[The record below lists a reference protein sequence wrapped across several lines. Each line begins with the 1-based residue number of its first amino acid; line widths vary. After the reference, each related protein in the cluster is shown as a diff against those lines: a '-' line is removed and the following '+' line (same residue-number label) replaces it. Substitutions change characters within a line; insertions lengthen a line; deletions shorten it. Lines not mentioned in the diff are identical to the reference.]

1 MGNGRMLAPKPELL
15 VALESD
21 RDAVAEFLSSNA
33 PDSENF
39 EDLEMAR
46 FLSTS
51 SAGPQMPGLL
61 HFDRGGSTT
70 LDIEELKKDGFQ
82 TFDELVHRF
91 HFDDLPPV
99 PSGLA
104 RPDAGNGWQKDWFQ
118 LRLWMPLQGKKRL
131 FVVEAGGVVAD
142 PRTDLTTLQEKGWIS
157 QAGQLVFFYNNFLEH
172 AGVEAEDPPASGDNF
187 RNVPNET
194 EDFKGKLC
202 TSASAWLSKASHA
215 SLLESCQRHIQ
226 KKEIE
231 VEGQAKNN
239 LNNTGEEEDQKPQTP
254 QTKRQRIE

>member
-157 QAGQLVFFYNNFLEH
+157 QPGQLVFFYNNFLEH

-187 RNVPNET
+187 RNVPHET
-194 EDFKGKLC
+194 DPDSDAEGAPVKVKLC

-226 KKEIE
+226 KKSNPNKE
-231 VEGQAKNN
+231 
-239 LNNTGEEEDQKPQTP
+239 GEEEEKP

>member
-1 MGNGRMLAPKPELL
+1 MG
-15 VALESD
+15 
-21 RDAVAEFLSSNA
+21 AVAEFLSSNA

-61 HFDRGGSTT
+61 HFDRGGNSVGSTT
-70 LDIEELKKDGFQ
+70 LDFELKKDGFKN
-82 TFDELVHRF
+82 FEKLVHQF
-91 HFDDLPPV
+91 HFEEQSKPRPLPPV
-99 PSGLA
+99 PA
-104 RPDAGNGWQKDWFQ
+104 RPEAGPEAGIDWNKDWFQ

-131 FVVEAGGVVAD
+131 FVLEAGGVVKD
-142 PRTDLTTLQEKGWIS
+142 PRTDLTTLQEQGWIS
-157 QAGQLVFFYNNFLEH
+157 QPGQLVFFYNNFLEH

-187 RNVPNET
+187 RNVPHET

-202 TSASAWLSKASHA
+202 TSASAWLSKSSHA

>member
-1 MGNGRMLAPKPELL
+1 MG
-15 VALESD
+15 
-21 RDAVAEFLSSNA
+21 AVAEFLSSNA

-61 HFDRGGSTT
+61 HFDRVGNSVGSTT
-70 LDIEELKKDGFQ
+70 LDFELKKDGFKN
-82 TFDELVHRF
+82 FEKLVHQF
-91 HFDDLPPV
+91 HFEEQSKPRPLPPV
-99 PSGLA
+99 PSVPA
-104 RPDAGNGWQKDWFQ
+104 RPEAGPEAGIDWNKDWFQ

-157 QAGQLVFFYNNFLEH
+157 QPGQLVFFYNNFLEH

-187 RNVPNET
+187 RNVPHET
-194 EDFKGKLC
+194 DPDSDAEGAPVKVKLC

-226 KKEIE
+226 KKSNPNKE
-231 VEGQAKNN
+231 
-239 LNNTGEEEDQKPQTP
+239 GEEEEKP